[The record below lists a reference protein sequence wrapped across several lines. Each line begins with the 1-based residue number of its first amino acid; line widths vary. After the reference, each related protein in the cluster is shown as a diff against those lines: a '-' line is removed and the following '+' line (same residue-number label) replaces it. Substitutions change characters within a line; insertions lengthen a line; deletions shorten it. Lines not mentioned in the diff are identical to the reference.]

1 MSKGFASNVRIF
13 LLAAVVF
20 CCFAGVGVRLVFL
33 HVIDRAELARYVEK
47 TRRQIILEHARRGD
61 ILDTRGHILA
71 TSRSLIVL
79 GVDPQALRKEDE
91 AKWPRLAELI
101 NVPLPQLERILTTK
115 FRAPAEAV
123 MLPAAGATPAGAA
136 PATPAV
142 LKFDFGAPVAAAPAT
157 DEATDA
163 AAKGEEK
170 TDDIEVD
177 DEIDADGRRPIRWA
191 KLSEGV
197 EEGVYDQIQAL
208 GVKGVYGNRVYRR
221 TYPHN
226 TLAAHV
232 VGYLNKAGTP
242 SGGIESYADFYLR
255 GQDGWREGER
265 DGRRRELAQFRT
277 RDVKPIDGYTVM
289 LSIDTVIQHMVEEE
303 LETIAQKFSPEKAT
317 IIVSDARTGFILG
330 LGNYPSF
337 NLNEYNTAPLEAQR
351 NVAITDQLDPGST
364 FKIVAASGALNDG
377 LVTPG
382 TRFDCELKTI
392 DYKGKTRRFMPDDH
406 HYDHDLTVAEIISHS
421 SNVGAAQLGMRLGE
435 QKLYD
440 YARSFGFGERTGF
453 PFGGEINGLLHS
465 PDKWTTPDITR
476 IPAGYSISATPMQIH
491 YAMATIASGGLLF
504 RPQIIRQIRDAS
516 GEIVYRFD
524 AVTKHRVIT
533 EATAVSVARMLEGVV
548 KKGGTAVEGAI
559 PGYEVAGKTGTAQ
572 KIVNG
577 RYSKT
582 NHVGSFTGFFPAS
595 RPAVVIT
602 VIVDDAN
609 VPKSLGGA
617 GYGRV
622 VAAPFF
628 KHLGEQLIQ
637 YLDIKPVDYTAG
649 ARLVTMEGGRR

>member
-1 MSKGFASNVRIF
+1 MSKGFASNVRLF
-13 LLAAVVF
+13 LLS
-20 CCFAGVGVRLVFL
+20 GVILACLGGIGVRLVFL

-47 TRRQIILEHARRGD
+47 TRRQIIVEHARRGD

-91 AKWPRLAELI
+91 AKWPKLAELI
-101 NVPLPQLERILTTK
+101 NIPLSDLQRTLTTK
-115 FRAPAEAV
+115 FR
-123 MLPAAGATPAGAA
+123 PAADAVVLNAAASTSGAVTETKPAALMFNFGATANSAA
-136 PATPAV
+136 TTA
-142 LKFDFGAPVAAAPAT
+142 AAAPAST
-157 DEATDA
+157 SDKA
-163 AAKGEEK
+163 
-170 TDDIEVD
+170 DDIEVD
-177 DEIDADGRRPIRWA
+177 DEIDENGRRPIRWA

-197 EEGVYDQIQAL
+197 EETIYDKIQAL
-208 GVKGVYGNRVYRR
+208 GVKGVYGSRVYRR

-226 TLAAHV
+226 SLAAHV
-232 VGYLNKAGTP
+232 VGYVNKASEP

-277 RDVKPIDGYTVM
+277 REVKPIDGYHVM

-303 LETIAQKFSPEKAT
+303 LDVIAKKFTPAKAT

-337 NLNEYNTAPLEAQR
+337 NLNEYNTAPLEVQR

-382 TRFDCELKTI
+382 TRFNCMLSTI

-406 HYDHDLTVAEIISHS
+406 HYDHDLTVSEIIGKS

-435 QKLYD
+435 QRLYD
-440 YARSFGFGERTGF
+440 YARSFGFGERSGF
-453 PFGGEINGLLHS
+453 PFGGEINGLLHT

-491 YAMATIASGGLLF
+491 YAMATIASGGMLL

-524 AVTKHRVIT
+524 TATKHRVIT
-533 EATAVSVARMLEGVV
+533 ENTAAAMARMLQGVV
-548 KKGGTAVEGAI
+548 QKGGTAAEAAI

-572 KIVNG
+572 KIING

-582 NHVGSFTGFFPAS
+582 NHVGSFVGFFPAS
-595 RPAVVIT
+595 RPQVVIT

-622 VAAPFF
+622 VSAPSF
-628 KHLGEQLIQ
+628 KHLSEQLIQ
-637 YLDIKPVDYTAG
+637 YLDIKPVDYAAG
-649 ARLVTMEGGRR
+649 AKLVTMEGGRR

>member
-13 LLAAVVF
+13 LLSAVVL

-47 TRRQIILEHARRGD
+47 TRFQIIPENARRGD
-61 ILDTRGHILA
+61 IIDTRGHILA

-101 NVPLPQLERILTTK
+101 NVPLPELERILTTK
-115 FRAPAEAV
+115 FRAPADSV
-123 MLPAAGATPAGAA
+123 SLPSTTGAA
-136 PATPAV
+136 EKSA
-142 LKFDFGAPVAAAPAT
+142 LKFDFGAPAAPAVASNST
-157 DEATDA
+157 ATEAVND
-163 AAKGEEK
+163 KG
-170 TDDIEVD
+170 DDIEVA
-177 DEIDADGRRPIRWA
+177 DEFDADGRRPIRWA

-197 EEGVYDQIQAL
+197 EETVFDQIQKL
-208 GVKGVYGNRVYRR
+208 NVKGVYGNRVYRR

-226 TLAAHV
+226 SLAAHV
-232 VGYLNKAGTP
+232 VGYLNKAGVP

-277 RDVKPIDGYTVM
+277 REVKPIDGYSVM

-303 LETIAQKFSPEKAT
+303 LDAIAKKFTPAKAT

-330 LGNYPSF
+330 LGNYPTF
-337 NLNEYNTAPLEAQR
+337 NLNEYNTAPLEVQR

-382 TRFDCELKTI
+382 TRFDCMMASI

-406 HYDHDLTVAEIISHS
+406 RYDHDLTVTEIISHS

-435 QKLYD
+435 QRLYD

-453 PFGGEINGLLHS
+453 PFGGEINGLLHT

-491 YAMATIASGGLLF
+491 YGMATIASGGLLL

-524 AVTKHRVIT
+524 TVTKHRVIT
-533 EATAVSVARMLEGVV
+533 EQTAVSVARMLEGVV
-548 KKGGTAVEGAI
+548 KKGGTAAEAAI

-572 KIVNG
+572 KIING

-609 VPKSLGGA
+609 VPKALGGYA
-617 GYGRV
+617 YGRV
-622 VAAPFF
+622 VAAPSF
-628 KHLGEQLIQ
+628 KHLSEQLIQ
-637 YLDIKPVDYTAG
+637 YLDIKPVDYTVG

>member
-1 MSKGFASNVRIF
+1 MSKGFASNVRII
-13 LLAAVVF
+13 LLSAVVF

-47 TRRQIILEHARRGD
+47 TRRQIIPEHARRGD

-79 GVDPQALRKEDE
+79 GVDPQVLRKEDE

-101 NVPLPQLERILTTK
+101 NLPLPQLERILTTK
-115 FRAPAEAV
+115 FRTPSDAV
-123 MLPAAGATPAGAA
+123 TLPAPAA
-136 PATPAV
+136 PATNAGTSAPAQPAP
-142 LKFDFGAPVAAAPAT
+142 LKFDFGAPAAASVATASAT
-157 DEATDA
+157 DPADD
-163 AAKGEEK
+163 K
-170 TDDIEVD
+170 TDDLEVD
-177 DEIDADGRRPIRWA
+177 DEIDENGRRPIRWA

-197 EEGVYDQIQAL
+197 EETVFDQIQKL
-208 GVKGVYGNRVYRR
+208 NVKGVYGNRVYRR

-226 TLAAHV
+226 ALAAHV
-232 VGYLNKAGTP
+232 VGYLNKAGVP
-242 SGGIESYADFYLR
+242 SGGIESYGDFYLR

-277 RDVKPIDGYTVM
+277 REVKPIDGYTIM

-303 LETIAQKFSPEKAT
+303 LEVIAKKFNPAKAT

-337 NLNEYNTAPLEAQR
+337 NLNEYNTAPLEVQR

-406 HYDHDLTVAEIISHS
+406 HYDHDLTVSEIISHS

-440 YARSFGFGERTGF
+440 YARAFGFGERTGF
-453 PFGGEINGLLHS
+453 PFGGEINGLLHT

-491 YAMATIASGGLLF
+491 YGMATIASGGLLF

-524 AVTKHRVIT
+524 SVTKHRVVT
-533 EATAVSVARMLEGVV
+533 EATAVAMARMLEGVV
-548 KKGGTAVEGAI
+548 KKGGTALEGAI

-572 KIVNG
+572 KIING

-609 VPKSLGGA
+609 VPKALGGYA
-617 GYGRV
+617 YGRV
-622 VAAPFF
+622 VAAPSF

>member
-13 LLAAVVF
+13 LLAAVIG
-20 CCFAGVGVRLVFL
+20 CCFVGVGVRLVFL

-47 TRRQIILEHARRGD
+47 TRRQIIPEHARRGD
-61 ILDTRGHILA
+61 IIDTRGHILA

-79 GVDPQALRKEDE
+79 GVDPQSLRKEDE

-101 NVPLPQLERILTTK
+101 NLPLPQLERILTTK
-115 FRAPAEAV
+115 YRTPNETVALPSATAPDATNEATAQ
-123 MLPAAGATPAGAA
+123 PS
-136 PATPAV
+136 V
-142 LKFDFGAPVAAAPAT
+142 LKFDFGADKVTAT
-157 DEATDA
+157 PTADKA
-163 AAKGEEK
+163 
-170 TDDIEVD
+170 DDTELD
-177 DEIDADGRRPIRWA
+177 DETDADGRRPIRWA

-197 EEGVYDQIQAL
+197 EETVFDQIQAL

-226 TLAAHV
+226 GLAAHV
-232 VGYLNKAGTP
+232 VGYLNKAAVP

-277 RDVKPIDGYTVM
+277 REVKPIDGYSVM
-289 LSIDTVIQHMVEEE
+289 LSIDTVVQHMVEEE
-303 LETIAQKFSPEKAT
+303 LEAIAKKFNPAKAT

-337 NLNEYNTAPLEAQR
+337 NLNEYNTAPLEVQR

-406 HYDHDLTVAEIISHS
+406 HYDHDLTVAEIIGKS

-440 YARSFGFGERTGF
+440 YARSFGFGERSGF
-453 PFGGEINGLLHS
+453 PFGGEINGLLHT

-491 YAMATIASGGLLF
+491 YAMGTIASGGLLL

-533 EATAVSVARMLEGVV
+533 EATAVSVARMLESVV

-572 KIVNG
+572 KIING

-602 VIVDDAN
+602 VIVDDAE
-609 VPKSLGGA
+609 VPKALGGY

-622 VAAPFF
+622 VAAPSF

-637 YLDIKPVDYTAG
+637 YLDIKPVDYSAG
-649 ARLVTMEGGRR
+649 AKLVTMEGGRR